1 MANDPQWLAWS
12 KRLQAIAQNGLTFA
26 RDPFDLERY
35 TAILDIAA
43 QLAANGAGVD
53 VATVKGVF
61 EQQSGYTTPKVDMRG
76 VVFRDDS
83 LLLVRERTDGLWS
96 LPGGW
101 ADPGESPAENVVR
114 EIREESGFETRA
126 KKILAIYDR
135 SRHPHHPPHAFHVY
149 KVFML
154 CELVGGGATT
164 SNETDAV
171 EFFAENA
178 LPELSI
184 GRVTAGQIQ
193 RMFEHLRNP
202 AWPSDFD
209 GSAAIE

>member
-1 MANDPQWLAWS
+1 MANDPQWLVWS

-35 TAILDIAA
+35 AAILNIAA
-43 QLAANGAGVD
+43 ELAANGAGVD

-135 SRHPHHPPHAFHVY
+135 SKHPHHPPHAFHVY

-154 CELVGGGATT
+154 CELVGGVATT
-164 SNETDAV
+164 SKETDAV

-184 GRVTAGQIQ
+184 GRVTAGQIR

-202 AWPSDFD
+202 AWPPDFD
-209 GSAAIE
+209 GSAAME